1 VRARKARWFP
11 LDEGREQSCLDG
23 IGQFPAGNPPD
34 AGLQPDVLVV
44 PTVGDIALGRDPE
57 LEAVRPHA
65 SRERGR
71 RNMIE
76 VGGGESLAV
85 SLMLPRR
92 GGLIVNTMA
101 NV

>member
-1 VRARKARWFP
+1 
-11 LDEGREQSCLDG
+11 
-23 IGQFPAGNPPD
+23 
-34 AGLQPDVLVV
+34 
-44 PTVGDIALGRDPE
+44 
-57 LEAVRPHA
+57 
-65 SRERGR
+65 
-71 RNMIE
+71 MIE